1 MLELVDRVSGFCGR
15 LAAWMYFTIGG
26 MIVYEVVTRYV
37 FLSPTIWAEE
47 LSRFVQIWATY
58 LAAAY
63 VLRNRNL
70 IVIDLFVSR
79 LGRGLRRV
87 ADAAALAFV
96 AMFCCVAIYYG
107 TTIVIESVVVGR
119 ATSTMMAVPRWMTES
134 AIPIGFSILLVQC
147 IAQIARLFIRADG
160 AEGEAR

>member
-15 LAAWMYFTIGG
+15 LAAWMYFAIGG

-70 IVIDLFVSR
+70 IVIDLVVAR
-79 LGRGLRRV
+79 LGPRWRRLT
-87 ADAAALAFV
+87 DAAALVFV
-96 AMFCCVAIYYG
+96 AVFCVVAITYG
-107 TTIVIESVVVGR
+107 SAIVAESVTVGR
-119 ATSTMMAVPRWMTES
+119 ATSTMMAVPKWMTES
-134 AIPIGFSILLVQC
+134 AVPTGFAILLMQC
-147 IAQIARLFIRADG
+147 LAQLARLFAAGDG
-160 AEGEAR
+160 ESV